1 MSPEI
6 WISMCSRMLI
16 DQYDIENHPENAEQF
31 TADLEEMSD
40 QFLADINTPF
50 FAEAENKYEGT
61 TEYTGFTPQN
71 ILQIHEA
78 ILSYETDRDAERD
91 LNRHEAEFGADG
103 TRIFH
108 DDQERQVQP
117 ETGPLIDHYYVVED
131 LSAAPLSVTEY
142 PDREEALEAYF
153 ALPADA
159 MKAFGVVNTK
169 ELPGS
174 LDFIQCR
181 DGKDTLIEDYAKTD
195 DDSWRNPE
203 IEGLVDQLKEKL
215 AERDKPIAPPPQK
228 QRGGKVTP
236 HVLLPEINTDYRTN
250 FRIERDDIGVG
261 TPLERFHHN
270 RMAIQLLKKL
280 EDEHRLAD
288 TNEQRILADYVGW
301 GGLSDYFKEDNPH
314 YQELKELLTED
325 EYASA
330 RESTLTAFYTPPVVI
345 KALYSALENMHFRTG
360 NVLDKT
366 TPRLIQFHTLKNAV
380 NPPFLGGFSIFS
392 TVAA

>member
-1 MSPEI
+1 
-6 WISMCSRMLI
+6 
-16 DQYDIENHPENAEQF
+16 
-31 TADLEEMSD
+31 
-40 QFLADINTPF
+40 
-50 FAEAENKYEGT
+50 
-61 TEYTGFTPQN
+61 
-71 ILQIHEA
+71 
-78 ILSYETDRDAERD
+78 
-91 LNRHEAEFGADG
+91 
-103 TRIFH
+103 
-108 DDQERQVQP
+108 
-117 ETGPLIDHYYVVED
+117 
-131 LSAAPLSVTEY
+131 
-142 PDREEALEAYF
+142 
-153 ALPADA
+153 

-215 AERDKPIAPPPQK
+215 AVRDKPIAPPPQK

-345 KALYSALENMHFRTG
+345 KAVYSALENMHFRTG
-360 NVLDKT
+360 NVLEPSCGIGNFMGLVPESMASAKFYGVELDSISGRIAQQLYQNSSIAVQGFEDTNLPDSFFDAAVGNVPFGQFKVPDK
-366 TPRLIQFHTLKNAV
+366 RYDKHNFLIHDYFFGATR
-380 NPPFLGGFSIFS
+380 S
-392 TVAA
+392 